1 MDRDVYEKMP
11 EEVRENMTRENLEE
25 RSVSKQNISVLTLFA
40 SNDELTQAVR
50 CFYVIAMKWGRVTG
64 SSTLF
69 VDCIP
74 LKKEP
79 WNSWLWTKLKDH
91 SI

>member
-1 MDRDVYEKMP
+1 MDINYVMPTGPETCKVTFEWYMDRDVYEKMP

-50 CFYVIAMKWGRVTG
+50 CFYVIAMK
-64 SSTLF
+64 
-69 VDCIP
+69 
-74 LKKEP
+74 
-79 WNSWLWTKLKDH
+79 
-91 SI
+91 